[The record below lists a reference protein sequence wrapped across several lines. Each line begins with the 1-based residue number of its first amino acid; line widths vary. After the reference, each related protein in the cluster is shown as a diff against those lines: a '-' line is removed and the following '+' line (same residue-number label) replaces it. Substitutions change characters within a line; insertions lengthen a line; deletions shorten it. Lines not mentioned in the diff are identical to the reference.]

1 MERQPEYPPEY
12 DDEPTIPREWA
23 QVGAIVNAILLSQ
36 AESPHTM
43 GKARLELAERIIIDW
58 MEREET

>member
-1 MERQPEYPPEY
+1 MERQPEYPPEF

-23 QVGAIVNAILLSQ
+23 QTGAIVHAILLTSD
-36 AESPHTM
+36 
-43 GKARLELAERIIIDW
+43 ARCLSGVDRNDLAERIIINW